1 MEVPSALYESTQVS
15 MDDYREHL
23 NKAPLLPLSMLS
35 LVPWIRRIL
44 KQMLNSS
51 MIKLGN
57 FSLAFSKGETQTN

>member
-35 LVPWIRRIL
+35 LIPWIRRIL